1 MLELRSIE
9 LKGGL
14 RVKEQELRLLPAS
27 LRLLKNLKRSDTG
40 NDEGSISNT
49 ILAKKEK
56 NFILNHFFPKTRNW
70 TYVFLFQFLYFSQNR
85 LLFACFLIFL
95 KLYI

>member
-49 ILAKKEK
+49 ISPKRKEK
-56 NFILNHFFPKTRNW
+56 IYYKSNLSKN
-70 TYVFLFQFLYFSQNR
+70 S
-85 LLFACFLIFL
+85 
-95 KLYI
+95 

>member
-49 ILAKKEK
+49 ILPKKEK
-56 NFILNHFFPKTRNW
+56 NFILNQ
-70 TYVFLFQFLYFSQNR
+70 FLFKNS
-85 LLFACFLIFL
+85 
-95 KLYI
+95 